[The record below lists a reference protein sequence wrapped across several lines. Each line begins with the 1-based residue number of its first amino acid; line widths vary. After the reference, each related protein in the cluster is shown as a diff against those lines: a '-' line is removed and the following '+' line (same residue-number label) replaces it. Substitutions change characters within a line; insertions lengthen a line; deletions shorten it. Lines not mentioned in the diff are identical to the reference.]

1 MRKQIILI
9 FGFLLLVS
17 CTVNPSPAPTI
28 EPSGEVL
35 PSNPSQPLNTESPLN
50 PEPSPISTL
59 QPGETRIPLDPANA
73 NLNRASVFID
83 STQLLLLESYP
94 PQINLIIAGSLPTPC
109 HQLRVVLND
118 PDELNRI
125 NVEVY
130 SVVDAE
136 AICIQV
142 LEPFE
147 ETVSLGSFP
156 SGTYQVFVNGE
167 EIGEFDS

>member
-1 MRKQIILI
+1 MRKQFLLI
-9 FGFLLLVS
+9 FSFLLLVS

-28 EPSGEVL
+28 EPIGEVP
-35 PSNPSQPLNTESPLN
+35 PSNTSQPINPELPLN

-59 QPGETRIPLDPANA
+59 QPGETRIPLDPAGA

-94 PQINLIIAGSLPTPC
+94 PQINLIISGNLPTPC
-109 HQLRVVLND
+109 HQLRVAISD

-156 SGTYQVFVNGE
+156 SGSYQVFVNGE